1 MRKIVFFLPL
11 LLSGCMAHQHSLRTI
26 GCVAFFLL
34 VGVEV
39 AYSLLEG
46 RIMRWREA
54 RLIIAFQWVA
64 LGIILAGCGT
74 TQYVAVPQIKQPESV
89 KIKPVIIACPPL
101 QKATQ
106 DNFLAVIVHN
116 YEVYNACRDQTNNV
130 IMPYFEKVK

>member
-1 MRKIVFFLPL
+1 MRKIVLFLPL
-11 LLSGCMAHQHSLRTI
+11 ILSGCMAHQHSLRTI

-46 RIMRWREA
+46 RIMRWREGQ
-54 RLIIAFQWVA
+54 LIIAFQWIA
-64 LGIILAGCGT
+64 LGLILAGCGT
-74 TQYVAVPQIKQPESV
+74 TQYVAVTQMKQP
-89 KIKPVIIACPPL
+89 KPTIIACPPL

-106 DNFLAVIVHN
+106 DNFLAIIVHN

-130 IMPYFEKVK
+130 VIPYFEKVK